1 MSHLKMDMEI
11 GVLEVLDMEVVK
23 HVVLE
28 MELGTDPLDM

>member
-11 GVLEVLDMEVVK
+11 GVLVVLDMEVVE

-28 MELGTDPLDM
+28 MELGTDPLDV